1 MNAEDYMRM
10 AMDEAEKAV
19 SEGNKPFGVIVTN
32 QDGEIV
38 WRDHDRAF
46 TLMDPTAHGEVNAIR
61 HLCKE
66 LKTLRLDGYRFYT
79 NAEPCPVCLG
89 SMIRAKVAEVYYGA
103 KTEVTASL
111 PIPAELLAK
120 YATSHKI
127 KIVSGI
133 LAGETLAHRIK
144 LLGAGF

>member
-1 MNAEDYMRM
+1 
-10 AMDEAEKAV
+10 
-19 SEGNKPFGVIVTN
+19 
-32 QDGEIV
+32 
-38 WRDHDRAF
+38 
-46 TLMDPTAHGEVNAIR
+46 
-61 HLCKE
+61 
-66 LKTLRLDGYRFYT
+66 
-79 NAEPCPVCLG
+79 
-89 SMIRAKVAEVYYGA
+89 MIRAKVAEVYYGA